1 MFDLNKVLIV
11 PTARNLQIHNINRRH
26 FVKTESTLMKHLLL
40 SISLLLA
47 FNLSFCQPSAHVD
60 ERFELTSIAFK
71 LTGEGVFQHTEPAQ
85 YVKDIDDYFSKYKDH
100 ELVSF
105 IKSHIIKYDP
115 KYGFGFSIVSGLAA
129 DVEITPK
136 GIVYTQ
142 KWNLAYDPDKND
154 PQYCLTHEELKE
166 YLRLLNKFYKDTKF
180 HVFYVQHLDFYHVA
194 EKNLQE
200 MISQIDTAWFADF
213 YGKPFRLDNIWLVP
227 ANGEHNFAVMRYN
240 DAGEQ
245 FSNIALGC
253 TSTDSLGNIIF
264 DLNDFGVL
272 LHEICHNYT
281 NPIFWPLDSDFQS
294 VCDSIFQYEY
304 VKKTLTK
311 NAYGHSH
318 SIIIEGVNRL
328 CELYY
333 YKQHNTFESDE
344 MPMRIKREEYTG
356 FIWFGEMLEFMDNF
370 SANRNLYPHF
380 DSFVPQLK
388 GFLQQVATNMDS
400 YYIPKMRRPMVI
412 STFPANGTVVDTT
425 ISEVVLVFSE
435 SMFTGL
441 VWTHYPED
449 SIGVQPLPVD
459 FDNLYWRDDHT
470 YVIPLQEPLKR
481 YTTYG
486 FSLSP
491 NVTNV
496 FRYRVTPYDLIF
508 ETK

>member
-1 MFDLNKVLIV
+1 MKRMIFGLMAVLLV
-11 PTARNLQIHNINRRH
+11 VSVTAQPQRSTAD
-26 FVKTESTLMKHLLL
+26 VKNDKEPAGAIPFSGQM
-40 SISLLLA
+40 
-47 FNLSFCQPSAHVD
+47 QVHVD
-60 ERFELTSIAFK
+60 ERFELTSIAFR
-71 LTGEGVFQHTEPAQ
+71 LTGESIHTPTTPAN
-85 YVKDIDDYFSKYKDH
+85 YVKEIDDYFSQYKDH
-100 ELVSF
+100 ELVEF
-105 IKSHIIKYDP
+105 IRNHIITSEHN
-115 KYGFGFSIVSGLAA
+115 FGFSIVSGLAA

-136 GIVYTQ
+136 GIVYTK

-180 HVFYVQHLDFYHVA
+180 HSFYAHHRDFYHIA
-194 EKNLQE
+194 EMNMQE
-200 MISQIDTAWFADF
+200 WVNQIDTAWFSEF
-213 YGKPFRLDNIWLVP
+213 FGKPFQMDNIWLVP
-227 ANGEHNFAVMRYN
+227 ANGEHNFAITRYN
-240 DAGEQ
+240 AEGEQ
-245 FSNIALGC
+245 FNNIALGC
-253 TSTDSLGNIIF
+253 SSTDSLGNIIF
-264 DLNDFGVL
+264 DLPDFGVL

-281 NPIFWPLDSDFQS
+281 LPILMSALSDFRPI
-294 VCDSIFQYEY
+294 CDTLFQYDD
-304 VKKTLTK
+304 VRSALTRWH
-311 NAYGHSH
+311 YGAV
-318 SIIIEGVNRL
+318 SISIEGINRL
-328 CELYY
+328 CEFCYY
-333 YKQHNTFESDE
+333 QAHHTYEPEELKLRVKSQ
-344 MPMRIKREEYTG
+344 EYTG
-356 FIWFGEMLEFMDNF
+356 FIWFGEMLEFMNNF
-370 SANRNLYPHF
+370 SSHRDLYPYF
-380 DSFVPQLK
+380 DSFLPQLK
-388 GFLQQVATNMDS
+388 GFLQQVAANMYS

-496 FRYRVTPYDLIF
+496 FRYRATPYDLIF